1 MAQAGAA
8 APAVNT
14 QGSCSWQGVS
24 MGTDSGCGRAET
36 GVQAESPTA
45 TLVNQSCRALALAE
59 GVTAAA
65 EAGTQGNGGSDQG
78 FSREGGYEVID

>member
-14 QGSCSWQGVS
+14 QGSCARQGVS
-24 MGTDSGCGRAET
+24 MDTDSGCGRAET
-36 GVQAESPTA
+36 GVQAESLTA
-45 TLVNQSCRALALAE
+45 ALVNQSCRALALAV

-65 EAGTQGNGGSDQG
+65 AVKELRATAEAGRGN
-78 FSREGGYEVID
+78 EKV